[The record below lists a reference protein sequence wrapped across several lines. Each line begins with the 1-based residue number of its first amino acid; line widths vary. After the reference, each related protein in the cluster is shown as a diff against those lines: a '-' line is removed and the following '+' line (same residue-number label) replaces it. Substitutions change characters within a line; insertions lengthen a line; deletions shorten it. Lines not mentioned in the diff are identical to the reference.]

1 MVAEG
6 PNGGECSV
14 QKEVVM
20 TWRRMGAGEVERS
33 E

>member
-14 QKEVVM
+14 WEEAVM
-20 TWRRMGAGEVERS
+20 TWRRMGAEEV
-33 E
+33 

>member
-14 QKEVVM
+14 PGGSSDDLEEDGSRGGREK
-20 TWRRMGAGEVERS
+20 
-33 E
+33 

>member
-6 PNGGECSV
+6 PNGGKCSV
-14 QKEVVM
+14 WEEAVM